1 MLAADDTRAD
11 LPSLF
16 SDPQAA
22 ETWITHWKTFTKPDD
37 HFTRMKA
44 VNPILIPRNH
54 RIEEAIQAAY
64 QNDFSLFHRLADA
77 LTKPFAE
84 NPAYADLE
92 LAPHPEQCVKN
103 TFCGT

>member
-1 MLAADDTRAD
+1 MQKPENHHAIM
-11 LPSLF
+11 
-16 SDPQAA
+16 QAS
-22 ETWITHWKTFTKPDD
+22 
-37 HFTRMKA
+37 
-44 VNPILIPRNH
+44 NPILIPRNH

-77 LTKPFAE
+77 LTKPFDE

-92 LAPHPEQCVKN
+92 HAPLPDQCVKN